1 VPELKGLGV
10 RNDGSPRAER
20 WLNLG
25 RNIHIAN
32 GTAILLLLVVLF
44 SAKKSLRH
52 ALFEEKVFYLMLF
65 LNISQCLIESVVF
78 VLDGKMI
85 YGYRTLSMGLNTI
98 LFINNILFAFL
109 WTVFVDYKLFTDL
122 KRIKRIYPFVAI
134 PAILIIIGCLINL
147 ATPVFF
153 VVDKYNIYQRTV
165 LFLVPYVVTYF
176 YLAYG
181 IVLSYSYR
189 KKVNRYLFFPVILFM
204 IPILIGSL
212 LQFFYYGYSLVWLGV
227 AVGLV
232 SLFINVQNLEFEE
245 NRKFKCTVSVGV
257 YSGQP
262 DSDRNIQ
269 HFIDNADQALYRA
282 KESGRNRV
290 MSL

>member
-1 VPELKGLGV
+1 MFNFP
-10 RNDGSPRAER
+10 A
-20 WLNLG
+20 
-25 RNIHIAN
+25 IFIAN

-98 LFINNILFAFL
+98 LFINNIIFAFL

-147 ATPVFF
+147 VTPVF
-153 VVDKYNIYQRTV
+153 
-165 LFLVPYVVTYF
+165 
-176 YLAYG
+176 
-181 IVLSYSYR
+181 
-189 KKVNRYLFFPVILFM
+189 
-204 IPILIGSL
+204 
-212 LQFFYYGYSLVWLGV
+212 
-227 AVGLV
+227 
-232 SLFINVQNLEFEE
+232 
-245 NRKFKCTVSVGV
+245 
-257 YSGQP
+257 
-262 DSDRNIQ
+262 
-269 HFIDNADQALYRA
+269 
-282 KESGRNRV
+282 
-290 MSL
+290 